1 MEIAG
6 IPFSKVQFF
15 QILIYRFSLKSEA
28 PVVNKL
34 IIKIKQ

>member
-28 PVVNKL
+28 PVKKL

>member
-28 PVVNKL
+28 PVNKL

>member
-15 QILIYRFSLKSEA
+15 QILIDRFTLKSEA
-28 PVVNKL
+28 PVNKF